1 VESYLK
7 PEVDSGGGAGLA
19 QEKPLSD
26 RIVRNVLFGGFRSLL
41 VAPVP
46 FLLTPLILKKIGT
59 GGYGTWA
66 VFLAINGLT
75 SLADLGLVGT
85 LSKFVAQYHARRDY
99 VGLNRLLNTGLAVFG
114 ALSLLLSGLLWVG
127 TSLIVRILFH
137 GSLISGPELAKLFRH
152 FLAVVAA
159 NVLILLFS
167 SVTTGLQRL
176 DLTNVMSAVS
186 ILSAATLDAVLL
198 FRGWGLRGL
207 LYGQICASVLTLL
220 GYVMLV
226 NRLLPQIRLNPFGM
240 NGTEAKHI
248 FNFSLRLYFTQ
259 AAVAIHNNIE
269 KLLLASLVGVAA
281 AGWYDI
287 ANDVALKIRGAI
299 GIVLSPVMPA
309 ASELGALKDE
319 HRLVELYY
327 RAHKYLAFV
336 GVPVVC
342 YVGAVSTRF
351 VQLWIGPS
359 FQVVALPLVILVFV
373 NFFNLTSGPGFLILA
388 GNGNLG
394 PGMRSAVFGIV
405 LNVGLSSILIYK
417 FGFAGAVLGTS
428 ASLVIATTY
437 FLYLFHRETGNPVGR
452 LLRESLRPVV
462 CSLGV
467 LALLWVIQSP
477 RGLSWAGLVT
487 WGVAFGIGYM
497 TALLFSRFFDRYEWG
512 KVESVVPAMRYLRR
526 VIPVA

>member
-1 VESYLK
+1 MESHLN
-7 PEVDSGGGAGLA
+7 PEIDSSGGASSV

-59 GGYGTWA
+59 VGYGTWV

-75 SLADLGLVGT
+75 SLADLGLGGT
-85 LSKFVAQYHARRDY
+85 LSKFVAEYYARRDY
-99 VGLNRLLNTGLAVFG
+99 AGMNRLLNTGLAVFG
-114 ALSLLLSGLLWVG
+114 ALSFLLSGLLWVG
-127 TSLIVRILFH
+127 TSLVVRILFH
-137 GSLISGPELAKLFRH
+137 ASLIGEPELTKLFRY
-152 FLAVVAA
+152 FLTVVAA
-159 NVLILLFS
+159 NVLIMLFS

-176 DLTNVMSAVS
+176 DLTNVMSAVN

-198 FRGWGLRGL
+198 FRGWGLHGL

-220 GYVMLV
+220 GYVILV
-226 NRLLPQIRLNPFGM
+226 NRLLPQIHLNPFRMDGRD
-240 NGTEAKHI
+240 AKHI

-269 KLLLASLVGVAA
+269 KLLLASLVGVSA

-309 ASELGALKDE
+309 ASELGALKDDR
-319 HRLVELYY
+319 RLVELYY

-342 YVGAVSTRF
+342 YVGAVSIRF

-359 FQVVALPLVILVFV
+359 LEIVALPMVILVFV
-373 NFFNLTSGPGFLILA
+373 NFFNLTSGPGFLIFA

-394 PGMRSAVFGIV
+394 PGVRSAVVGIV
-405 LNVGLSSILIYK
+405 VNVGLSLILIYK

-428 ASLVIATTY
+428 TSLIIATAY
-437 FLYLFHRETGNPVGR
+437 FLYLFHRETGNPFRRV
-452 LLRESLRPVV
+452 LRESLRPIV

-467 LALLWVIQSP
+467 MALLWVMRSP
-477 RGLSWAGLVT
+477 RGLSWAGLVA

-512 KVESVVPAMRYLRR
+512 KVESVMPAMRYLRR